1 MRENLREFVYD
12 MYAVR
17 ERERMRSVGDSQRER
32 EREKDIT
39 QHNTTQ
45 HMYATEQ
52 CVRLFEHAIPNTV
65 FVILG
70 PNTVFLFWI
79 LAHCMYCLIVLFLFY
94 FFQS

>member
-32 EREKDIT
+32 EG
-39 QHNTTQ
+39 HNTTQ